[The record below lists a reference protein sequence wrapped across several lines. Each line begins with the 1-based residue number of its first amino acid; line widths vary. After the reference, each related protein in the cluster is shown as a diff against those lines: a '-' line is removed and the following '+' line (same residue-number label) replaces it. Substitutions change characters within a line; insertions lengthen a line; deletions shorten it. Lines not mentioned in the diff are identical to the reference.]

1 MALKI
6 LIVEDDN
13 YINDLISESFSRE
26 GYECVQAFS
35 GTEGLLYAR
44 GGGFDLVIT
53 DIMLPGIDGGE
64 LIGKIK
70 SISEVPVIV
79 ISALDALDTKVKL
92 LTEGAEDYMT
102 KPFEMRELIARAAVQ
117 IRRFSKDANVR
128 NVITYRGLRLDK
140 SDHSLTVSGSGVSL
154 TKLEFKILELLM
166 SYPSRIFSK
175 QDIYDYAWEDY
186 YIGEDKTVNV
196 HIGNIRRKIKAVSGE
211 DWIETVWGVGF
222 RLIKS

>member
-1 MALKI
+1 MALRI

-13 YINDLISESFSRE
+13 DINNLIRDAFCRN
-26 GYECVQAFS
+26 GYECTQAFS

-44 GGGFDLVIT
+44 TETFDLVIT

-64 LIGKIK
+64 LMTRIK
-70 SISEVPVIV
+70 AVSEVPVIV
-79 ISALDALDTKVKL
+79 LSAMDALDTKVKL
-92 LTEGAEDYMT
+92 LTDGADDYMT
-102 KPFEMRELIARAAVQ
+102 KPFEIKELLVRAAVQ

-128 NVITYRGLRLDK
+128 NIITYQNLRLDK
-140 SDHSLTVSGSGVSL
+140 SDYSLTASGKPVSL

-166 SYPSRIFSK
+166 SYPTRVFSK
-175 QDIYDYAWEDY
+175 QDIYDHAWDDF

-196 HIGNIRRKIKAVSGE
+196 HISNIRKKIKAATDE

-222 RLIKS
+222 RLTK